1 MIVVAIQHSV
11 ADYAAWKSVYDEN
24 NPGTMGASFARV
36 NRMVDDPDTIV
47 VVAGFQSVDA
57 AKSFVDNPDLKDAMD
72 RAGVTSPPRIEMYE
86 EVEAN
91 QY

>member
-1 MIVVAIQHSV
+1 MIVVAIQHAV

-47 VVAGFQSVDA
+47 VVVGFESVDA

-72 RAGVTSPPRIEMYE
+72 RAGFSWPTWVIRGD
-86 EVEAN
+86 

>member
-1 MIVVAIQHSV
+1 MIVVAIQHPV
-11 ADYAAWKSVYDEN
+11 ADYAAWKSVFDEN

-57 AKSFVDNPDLKDAMD
+57 AKSFVENPDLRDAMD

-91 QY
+91 EY